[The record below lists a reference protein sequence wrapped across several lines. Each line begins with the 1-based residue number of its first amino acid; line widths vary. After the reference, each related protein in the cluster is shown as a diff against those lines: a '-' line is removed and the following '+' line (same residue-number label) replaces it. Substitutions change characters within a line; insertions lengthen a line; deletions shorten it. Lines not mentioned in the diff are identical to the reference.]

1 MSFEVFNIFNDLES
15 LFNQIIIFS
24 LNVEKNWHII
34 YFELVSFLEIEF

>member
-24 LNVEKNWHII
+24 LNVENNWHVI
-34 YFELVSFLEIEF
+34 YFELVPFLEIDF